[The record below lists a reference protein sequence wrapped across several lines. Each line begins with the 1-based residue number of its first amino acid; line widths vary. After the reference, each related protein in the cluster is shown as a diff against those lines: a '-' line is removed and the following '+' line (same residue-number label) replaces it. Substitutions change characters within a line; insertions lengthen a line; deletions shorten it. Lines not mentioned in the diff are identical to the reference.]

1 MKYFKRYAEQKLK
14 RLAENFSAV
23 LVNGSRQVG
32 KSTLLKHVFP
42 EAREILFDPYFDEY
56 RVKED
61 PDLFLN
67 NFPPP
72 LILDEVQYVPE
83 LLSAIKRRLEKDKSP
98 GMYLMSGSQNLMVL
112 KTVSESM
119 AGRVAI
125 LNLEAMSIGELYGS
139 DNTTGWLNKYIEDPF
154 SLLLLKSNEHAGGS
168 MVRNMWRGGLPGI
181 IEKPDDLVPDYM
193 KAYVETYL
201 ERDIRVMGNV
211 QDLADF
217 RRFLE
222 LSAALT
228 SQEINNS
235 EFGRELGYS
244 GKTAGKWLGLLQ
256 NTYLWRENQ
265 PYHGNTIKRISKKPK
280 GYFSDT
286 GLICYLLRI
295 SSPESLISSTML
307 GSIFETWVL
316 NEITRQIINLPLS
329 PRIYH
334 WRTNGGAEV
343 DIILEIDGKFYPI
356 EAKSTTRLGK
366 NDIRGIKAF
375 RDTYS
380 TAHIM
385 PGLVVYAGDKLFRI
399 DDNTIAIPWNCIF

>member
-1 MKYFKRYAEQKLK
+1 M
-14 RLAENFSAV
+14 
-23 LVNGSRQVG
+23 
-32 KSTLLKHVFP
+32 
-42 EAREILFDPYFDEY
+42 FDPYFDEY

-83 LLSAIKRRLEKDKSP
+83 LLSAIKRKLENNKSP
-98 GMYLMSGSQNLMVL
+98 GLYLMSGSQNLMVL
-112 KTVSESM
+112 KSVSESM

-125 LNLEAMSIGELYGS
+125 LNLEAMSIAELYGS
-139 DNTTGWLNKYIEDPF
+139 GNASGWLNNYFEDPG
-154 SLLLLKSNEHAGGS
+154 SLLSMNLHENTSSS
-168 MVRNMWRGGLPGI
+168 MVRNIWRGGLPGI
-181 IEKPDDLVPDYM
+181 IDKPDDLIPDYM

-228 SQEINNS
+228 AQEINNS

-244 GKTAGKWLGLLQ
+244 GKTAGNWLSLLQ

-265 PYHGNTIKRISKKPK
+265 PYHGNTIKRLSKRPK

-286 GLICYLLRI
+286 GLACYLLRI
-295 SSPESLISSTML
+295 SSPESLISSKML

-316 NEITRQIINLPLS
+316 NEITRQIINLSLS
-329 PRIYH
+329 PKIYH

-356 EAKSTTRLGK
+356 EAKSSTRLGR

-375 RDTYS
+375 RDTYPN
-380 TAHIM
+380 AHIM
-385 PGLVVYAGDKLFRI
+385 PGLVIYAGNKLFRI
-399 DDNTIAIPWNCIF
+399 DENTIAIPWDCVLKNEDK